1 MAYPPSHLFLFTSPP
16 HPVRREVEGAE
27 GPVLQLWNET
37 IGQGDDGGHAGSSN
51 VTDCGLSQVTCDRP
65 TTQHTMDAANEF
77 TLG

>member
-1 MAYPPSHLFLFTSPP
+1 M
-16 HPVRREVEGAE
+16 
-27 GPVLQLWNET
+27 LQLWNET